1 MKGALSLTQNVASS
15 AQVHGHLD
23 QCDAHFSPRLSDR
36 VNLLEYS
43 EKLALHSE
51 RFEAWADSA
60 LVGLVAIYANNK
72 NTQSAHVSNVSVI
85 PEWQGRQIAQKLM
98 SSAIEHARSLDFSL
112 VGLSVDERSENAVH
126 LYTKIGFKV
135 FERNGS
141 LLSMQKVL
149 TNNEQ

>member
-1 MKGALSLTQNVASS
+1 M
-15 AQVHGHLD
+15 
-23 QCDAHFSPRLSDR
+23 
-36 VNLLEYS
+36 
-43 EKLALHSE
+43 ALHSE

-60 LVGLVAIYANNK
+60 LVGLVAIYTNNK

-85 PEWQGRQIAQKLM
+85 PGQQGRQIAQKLM

-112 VGLSVDERSENAVH
+112 VGLSVDERSENALH